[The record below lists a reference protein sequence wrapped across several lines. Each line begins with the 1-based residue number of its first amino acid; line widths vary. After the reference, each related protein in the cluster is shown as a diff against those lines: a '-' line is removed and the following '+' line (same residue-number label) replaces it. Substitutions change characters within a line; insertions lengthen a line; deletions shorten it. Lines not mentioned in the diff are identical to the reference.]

1 VTNFELLQSAEG
13 SMWSLCLLA
22 LTFTWKSWCPRNG
35 NEKNKE
41 KCSWAVWLFFCLRL
55 NSVTNSMYRVNY
67 TLLIVHYVL
76 SPLSNVHTDQR
87 SSLNNSGIAV
97 APNSLSPQASKKLFI
112 FKIEN
117 PVVSAGNLYMGATDK
132 KFSTAFISEWTCIA
146 LSWCQILIFFSF
158 FS

>member
-1 VTNFELLQSAEG
+1 
-13 SMWSLCLLA
+13 
-22 LTFTWKSWCPRNG
+22 
-35 NEKNKE
+35 
-41 KCSWAVWLFFCLRL
+41 
-55 NSVTNSMYRVNY
+55 MYRVNY

-87 SSLNNSGIAV
+87 SSLNNAGIAV

-146 LSWCQILIFFSF
+146 LS
-158 FS
+158 